1 MLVKEVIR
9 LLNEDVD
16 YELLLNGENVEEDCN
31 TLNAEVIQFD
41 IVSGSLIIECAE

>member
-31 TLNAEVIQFD
+31 TLNTEVISLD
-41 IVSGSLIIECAE
+41 VISGSLIIECAE